1 MPNWKPLVEEIVT
14 AGKPLAEDAL
24 VAATKLSQ
32 EALGPRTAATIQSA
46 GRTIGT
52 LVGHSGGQVGEA
64 ATKTGGPRFTGT
76 TRTQGGPVDL
86 GTATGTTT
94 RQGGPVEFRDKFLQT
109 ADRPA
114 NSLTREL
121 QPDAEIKA
129 VDGIALL
136 TEKGFLP
143 PGVFRTNY
151 HDFALRFGV
160 NDHRQAQ
167 LQRLQPMLESLNA
180 NGVDRL
186 YVAGSFVTSK
196 TAPKDID
203 ILVHTGSPINT
214 RTSFLLDK
222 LRGIEFG
229 ETKTYAKRT
238 YGVDLMVGKASE
250 GTKCEHFKLFT
261 SNRQDEP
268 IGIIQLILSG
278 K

>member
-32 EALGPRTAATIQSA
+32 EALGPGTVATIQSA
-46 GRTIGT
+46 GKAIGT
-52 LVGHSGGQVGEA
+52 FVGHSGGPVGET
-64 ATKTGGPRFTGT
+64 ATKTGGPRLFSGAI
-76 TRTQGGPVDL
+76 GGPVDF
-86 GTATGTTT
+86 GAAIGTTR
-94 RQGGPVEFRDKFLQT
+94 RQGGPVEFRDRLLQT

-114 NSLTREL
+114 NSVPREL
-121 QPDAEIKA
+121 GPDADIKA
-129 VDGIALL
+129 VDGIAPF

-151 HDFALRFGV
+151 HDFALRYGV

-167 LQRLQPMLESLNA
+167 LQRLQPMLESLSA
-180 NGVDRL
+180 NGLDRF

-196 TAPKDID
+196 TAPRDID
-203 ILVHTGSPINT
+203 ILVHTGSPLNS

-238 YGVDLMVGKASE
+238 YGVDFMVGKASD
-250 GTKCEHFKLFT
+250 GANCTHFKLFT
-261 SNRQDEP
+261 SNRQNEP